1 MSETP
6 ATPNFQG
13 AIAKLK
19 KVELKAICNALD
31 INDKGNKEDLI
42 PRIDQKL
49 FGISGDSTEFAEDP
63 RFKNLYLH
71 RQEHPTKP
79 KKGSQTRSSATRTAE
94 DLADQA
100 NPSKALSGYFFI
112 ACPPFRLTQF
122 SSANLKLQ
130 EQKVTTDPPGSFKRL
145 GLQGKIN
152 SPSSPLASLTE
163 SSPPASVKG
172 DPAKSDNEDENE
184 EEEEEKEEKD
194 VQMPDVQMPKKAHAG
209 VVLKVRD
216 QQGQAAT
223 RELHIKDV
231 PIDFNKTPG
240 GSVEPAVLLSKLI
253 PMALET
259 SSPLK
264 ADKAGRFSRRG
275 VTDPTTI
282 VNIGTVAQHM
292 DGPLPRALSFDR
304 VDKLALEPIEDG
316 LFGAE
321 VLFAPSITQ
330 TVPGPLTCL
339 TGAGTDRPLD
349 IARARSSI
357 KAVPPSKMP
366 LNEETY
372 GFIRCIFQL
381 DPLEQKTSKTADIAR
396 LNYNAF
402 QEFLKNFQSLDWDA
416 PDHVK
421 TSYEDWKNDSNK
433 SFTKDDIIRAAG
445 LTPSATNGNNKLFR
459 IAIRLGSSELR
470 RWAQQDQDDGEQL
483 EEEERKRLQELYG
496 DLPYK
501 EFSEEMKAMEK
512 AEKEKKEKAKQ
523 KKKAKAAKNAGPSKG
538 HKCHRDGDD
547 EAESERK
554 QKKKKGKGKAKEVL
568 SDDLEEA
575 ESSVASD
582 SD

>member
-6 ATPNFQG
+6 AAPTFQG

-19 KVELKAICNALD
+19 KVQLKAICNALD
-31 INDKGNKEDLI
+31 INDKGNKEVLI

-49 FGISGDSTEFAEDP
+49 FGISGDSTNFAEDP

-71 RQEHPTKP
+71 RQEHPAKP
-79 KKGSQTRSSATRTAE
+79 KKGSQTRSSATKTAE

-100 NPSKALSGYFFI
+100 NPSKALSGV
-112 ACPPFRLTQF
+112 
-122 SSANLKLQ
+122 NLKLQ
-130 EQKVTTDPPGSFKRL
+130 EQKATTDPPGSFKCL
-145 GLQGKIN
+145 GLQGKIS

-184 EEEEEKEEKD
+184 DENEEEEEEKEEKD
-194 VQMPDVQMPKKAHAG
+194 AQMPDMQMPKKAHAG
-209 VVLKVRD
+209 GNALTSIQLFLLRFLLFVGAAVLKVRD

-240 GSVEPAVLLSKLI
+240 RSVEPAVLLSKLI

-264 ADKAGRFSRRG
+264 GPPGIPWYLQEVDEGSNEDDTIDVEAWTTLSEAPGSWTVNDEDTAVPSSSEVWAKAGAANVDIFRCCICFSTPNKPVIFSRRG

-282 VNIGTVAQHM
+282 VDIGTVAQHM

-330 TVPGPLTCL
+330 TIPGPLTCL

-349 IARARSSI
+349 TARARPSV
-357 KAVPPSKMP
+357 KAVPPSKML

-372 GFIRCIFQL
+372 GFIGCIFQL
-381 DPLEQKTSKTADIAR
+381 DPLEQKTSKTADIACS
-396 LNYNAF
+396 NYNAF
-402 QEFLKNFQSLDWDA
+402 QEFLKNFQSLGQKTGGYTIPSYWDA
-416 PDHVK
+416 PDHFK
-421 TSYEDWKNDSNK
+421 TSYIRENLPHY
-433 SFTKDDIIRAAG
+433 FTI
-445 LTPSATNGNNKLFR
+445 F
-459 IAIRLGSSELR
+459 
-470 RWAQQDQDDGEQL
+470 
-483 EEEERKRLQELYG
+483 Y
-496 DLPYK
+496 
-501 EFSEEMKAMEK
+501 
-512 AEKEKKEKAKQ
+512 
-523 KKKAKAAKNAGPSKG
+523 
-538 HKCHRDGDD
+538 
-547 EAESERK
+547 
-554 QKKKKGKGKAKEVL
+554 
-568 SDDLEEA
+568 
-575 ESSVASD
+575 
-582 SD
+582 